1 MMKTNL
7 EQIDDEDEDPK
18 QINEAKSRWGREKK
32 NEKEKGR
39 KKRSRRERKRKKEK
53 IFFK

>member
-18 QINEAKSRWGREKK
+18 QIDEAKSRWGREKK
-32 NEKEKGR
+32 MRR
-39 KKRSRRERKRKKEK
+39 KKEESREARERKRKKEK

>member
-18 QINEAKSRWGREKK
+18 QIDEAKSRWGREKK
-32 NEKEKGR
+32 MR
-39 KKRSRRERKRKKEK
+39 RKKEERREAGEREK
-53 IFFK
+53 KKERENIF

>member
-18 QINEAKSRWGREKK
+18 QIDKAKSRWGREKK
-32 NEKEKGR
+32 MRR
-39 KKRSRRERKRKKEK
+39 KKEERREAGERGKERKEK
-53 IFFK
+53 IFF